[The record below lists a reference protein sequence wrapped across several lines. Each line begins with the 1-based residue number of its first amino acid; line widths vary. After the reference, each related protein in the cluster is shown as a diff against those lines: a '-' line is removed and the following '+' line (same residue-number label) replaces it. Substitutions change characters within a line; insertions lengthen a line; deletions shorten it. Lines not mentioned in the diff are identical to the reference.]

1 MTRIILFLIFALAV
15 AVRLINFQESL
26 YFGYD
31 EARDAFDSQNI
42 YLKGDLKISGP
53 PASAFRGI
61 NHGPVYLYFIGPL
74 FLLGGGN
81 PYFVSV
87 VFRFINALGVL
98 LLFWLVRI
106 YFDKKTALI
115 SALLFALSFEQYQYA
130 IFTGNPALSNV
141 FWIVLFLGAG
151 LVYKYE
157 EKKKLGLFLMFLG
170 ASSIAQFDLILSY
183 AFLTLILLLFLLK
196 RKLKGIR
203 FRDWLKIVFLGL
215 IPVYSYP
222 IAEIKNNFLGIKT
235 LMSAALDRTS
245 ILGKD
250 QSIGEIILKNYAG
263 LFNDNVFKFNLS
275 VGVSVVL
282 LVGIILLLLYKA
294 KSNYLSYFIVV
305 WIFSLSFLLFTR
317 GFVPYYSYAGV
328 GIGVIVGTS
337 VLLAWLYKKSLPLF
351 LLALALIVFSN
362 LPRIYLQSKKGLIV
376 DIKAQP
382 KMLLSDEIKLIEETY
397 KYANGRGFTIRV
409 TSMPYKIQT
418 VWAYLY
424 NQYGYKKYNYWPYLE
439 TGNVLGYP
447 GVFPVP
453 KLGTTCVRFL
463 IREPVRGIPEILI
476 NNDVKEENQF
486 SKLVQEEKIG
496 DFVLQIREALDKNCH
511 SQKGQL

>member
-1 MTRIILFLIFALAV
+1 MTRWILFLIFILAV
-15 AVRLINFQESL
+15 AVRLVNFHESL

-81 PYFVSV
+81 PYFVSI
-87 VFRFINALGVL
+87 VFRLINALGIF
-98 LLFWLVRI
+98 LLFWLVSI

-130 IFTGNPALSNV
+130 IFTGNPSLSNV

-183 AFLTLILLLFLLK
+183 SFLTLILLLFLLK
-196 RKLKGIR
+196 RSLKGIK
-203 FRDWLKIVFLGL
+203 FLDWLKIVLLGL
-215 IPVYSYP
+215 IPIYSYP

-235 LMSAALDRTS
+235 LMAAVLDRTS
-245 ILGKD
+245 ILSNG
-250 QSIGEIILKNYAG
+250 QSVGNVFLSNFAG
-263 LFNDNVFKFNLS
+263 LFNDNVFKFNSSLGIS
-275 VGVSVVL
+275 AFL
-282 LVGIILLLLYKA
+282 LVGIVLFLLYRA
-294 KSNYLSYFIVV
+294 KKNYLSYFVIA
-305 WIFSLSFLLFTR
+305 WIFSLFFLLPTR

-328 GIGVIVGTS
+328 GIGVIVGAS
-337 VLLAWLYKKSLPLF
+337 VLLAWFYKKSSLLF
-351 LLALALIVFSN
+351 LAVLILIAFSN
-362 LPRIYLQSKKGLIV
+362 LSRVYLQSRRGLIV

-382 KMLLSDEIKLIEETY
+382 QMLLSDEIKIIKRTY
-397 KYANGRGFTIRV
+397 EYAAGRGFTIRV

-424 NQYGYKKYNYWPYLE
+424 GQYGYKNYHYWPYLE
-439 TGNVLGYP
+439 TGNILGYP
-447 GVFPVP
+447 GVLPVP
-453 KLGTTCVRFL
+453 KSGTTCVRFL

-476 NNDVKEENQF
+476 ENDKREENQL
-486 SKLVQEEKIG
+486 SKLIQEEKIG